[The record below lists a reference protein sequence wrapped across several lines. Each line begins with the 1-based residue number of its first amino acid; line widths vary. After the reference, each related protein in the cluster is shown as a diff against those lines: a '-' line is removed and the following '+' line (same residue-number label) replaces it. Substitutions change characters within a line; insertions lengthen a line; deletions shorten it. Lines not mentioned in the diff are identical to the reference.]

1 MAAKPTPPP
10 PLPSWMVNF
19 DPNEQTYGPLS
30 PGYRTPEM
38 GYAEMD
44 QYNANGASSIPS
56 GGMADRIVNGYQG
69 LTSLDPQGYAVAGR
83 DPSGGDRVN
92 RALQGLLS
100 GYDTG
105 NTAGNVGL
113 QVGASMVPGGAL
125 INRGA
130 GAVQGAMSDDKVFD
144 RMLPSGG
151 NSGPGMG
158 SPDVM
163 PRGISAGGL
172 LPSQDTSGSGA
183 GYGAMP
189 GGPADPRFAAN
200 PPNTRGLAGQGPV
213 QPGAASAAPGSG
225 FTGGSG
231 RPVDPYSLPAAN
243 DLETLLAQAQ
253 RYTDYDASTGR
264 TGFAGGATGAGGYA
278 YSGFDFGQDPGN
290 RDIGKSAKYAFSHFS
305 EQAAKSG
312 VPQPRTKAE
321 AEAWFSQHIAPGL
334 QAAGYEIEWIKGD
347 KARIKTR
354 EGWDTIDFVG
364 GADGDSPVITWQSEE
379 LAPGGGMSTGAGSG
393 GVGAGLVPN
402 AGMDLTSSAFF
413 DQIMQQVRDI
423 AAGKSNGALA
433 TDTNALIN
441 LLVRN

>member
-1 MAAKPTPPP
+1 
-10 PLPSWMVNF
+10 
-19 DPNEQTYGPLS
+19 
-30 PGYRTPEM
+30 
-38 GYAEMD
+38 
-44 QYNANGASSIPS
+44 
-56 GGMADRIVNGYQG
+56 
-69 LTSLDPQGYAVAGR
+69 
-83 DPSGGDRVN
+83 
-92 RALQGLLS
+92 
-100 GYDTG
+100 
-105 NTAGNVGL
+105 
-113 QVGASMVPGGAL
+113 MVPGGAL

-130 GAVQGAMSDDKVFD
+130 GAIQGAMSDDKVFD

-163 PRGISAGGL
+163 PRGLSGGGL

-183 GYGAMP
+183 GYGAGPGMP
-189 GGPADPRFAAN
+189 NPGFAAN
-200 PPNTRGLAGQGPV
+200 PVAGRPLTPGQTA
-213 QPGAASAAPGSG
+213 QPGAAGAAGAPGSG

-364 GADGDSPVITWQSEE
+364 GADGDEPVIAWQSEE
-379 LAPGGGMSTGAGSG
+379 LAPGGGMSTGAGPGG